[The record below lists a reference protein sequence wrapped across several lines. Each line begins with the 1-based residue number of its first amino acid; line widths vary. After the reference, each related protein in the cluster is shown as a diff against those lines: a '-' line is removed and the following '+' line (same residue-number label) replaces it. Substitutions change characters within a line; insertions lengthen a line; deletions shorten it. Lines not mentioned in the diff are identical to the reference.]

1 MAVRDDKRSF
11 GLVTR
16 VLHSVIFVLIVVQ
29 FALGWT
35 FELFPQ
41 GSTARGAWIALHESG
56 GLLLL
61 LAGLAFVAWRTGN
74 VRPSL
79 SALPAWQRA
88 AARTVH
94 GLLYLLLLAQPL
106 LGIALVTFGGHPVHF
121 YGLQLGPYLVQRKAL
136 AAHLTTAHEWLALGL
151 AATIGLHALATVFH
165 RVVMRDDIMRRM
177 WLGAED

>member
-1 MAVRDDKRSF
+1 MAVRDGNRSF

-16 VLHSVIFVLIVVQ
+16 VLHSVIFILIVVQ

-41 GSTARGAWIALHESG
+41 GSTTRGAWIALHESG

-61 LAGLAFVAWRTGN
+61 LAGLAFVAWRRGN

-79 SALPAWQRA
+79 SALPRWQRA

-94 GLLYLLLLAQPL
+94 GLLYLLLMAQPL
-106 LGIALVTFGGHPVHF
+106 LGIALITCGGHAVHF
-121 YGLQLGPYLVQRKAL
+121 YGLRLGPYFVQRKEL
-136 AAHLTTAHEWLALGL
+136 AAHLASAHEWLAVGL
-151 AATIGLHALATVFH
+151 AAAIAPHTLAALFH
-165 RVVMRDDIMRRM
+165 HLVRRDDVMRRM
-177 WLGAED
+177 WLGTED

>member
-1 MAVRDDKRSF
+1 MVVRDGNRSF

-16 VLHSVIFVLIVVQ
+16 VLHSVIFVLIAVQ

-41 GSTARGAWIALHESG
+41 GSTARSAWIALHESG
-56 GLLLL
+56 GLLVL
-61 LAGLAFVAWRTGN
+61 LAGLAFVAWRRAN
-74 VRPSL
+74 ARPSL
-79 SALPAWQRA
+79 SALPRWQRA

-106 LGIALVTFGGHPVHF
+106 LGIALVTCGGHAVHF

-136 AAHLTTAHEWLALGL
+136 ATHLTTAHEWLAIGL
-151 AATIGLHALATVFH
+151 AAVLGLHALAAVFH
-165 RVVMRDDIMRRM
+165 HWVMRDDVMRRM
-177 WLGAED
+177 WLGAGD